1 MNLLR
6 LELALAKIILANYSI
21 T

>member
-1 MNLLR
+1 MDLLR